1 MAYTTDIQG
10 GAQVDVRTVQ
20 LRPATNRSDVFSRFL
35 ALQKS
40 LKARSFAVLKVA
52 GGSVPG
58 KRKLACEIENRDP
71 AVTSGAEGVTSA
83 YGEAMLEHIENSVL
97 PLAWSAQDGTSIV
110 ETLEMAAFV
119 VQLKPWLLA
128 SSGIAFPTRLGAI
141 GNGYVVF
148 ESDKGLDLPGEVIL
162 DMHGRCTRLMVDMLA
177 LDERRLV
184 PAESL
189 SDREIACLQ
198 LAGDG
203 RISEEIAGRLG
214 LSVHTV
220 NAYLGSAT
228 IKLDSVNRIQAIAKA
243 IRLGYIN

>member
-1 MAYTTDIQG
+1 MAYTTDIQRG
-10 GAQVDVRTVQ
+10 GQVDVRTVQ
-20 LRPATNRSDVFSRFL
+20 LRPAASRSDVFTRFL

-40 LKARSFAVLKVA
+40 LKARSFAVLKIA
-52 GGSVPG
+52 GSSVPG
-58 KRKLACEIENRDP
+58 KRKLLCDIENCDP
-71 AVTSGAEGVTSA
+71 AFTAGAEGVTST
-83 YGEAMLEHIENSVL
+83 YGTAMLEHIETSIL
-97 PLAWSAQDGTSIV
+97 PLAWSAQDGSSIV
-110 ETLEMAAFV
+110 EMPDMAAFV
-119 VQLKPWLLA
+119 VQLKPWLLP
-128 SSGIAFPTRLGAI
+128 SSGIAFPTRLGTI

-148 ESDKGLDLPGEVIL
+148 ESDKGLDLPGDVIL
-162 DMHGRCTRLMVDMLA
+162 DMHGRCTRLMIDMLA
-177 LDERRLV
+177 LDERRSV

-203 RISEEIAGRLG
+203 RISEEIADRLG